1 MRHHYQLPSTT
12 HTVEMA
18 QIAELNG
25 GLREREGSQA
35 IRASLLGL
43 QGAEVSSGSDDELS
57 SSLPGDAFLV
67 RVSFDGPPEFP
78 YVHAHFRIDPCDH
91 GSLTVDLHTD
101 ALRKLSHLLRLQHVW
116 GVGLADT
123 ADHAPL

>member
-1 MRHHYQLPSTT
+1 MQHRHRLPSTT

-25 GLREREGSQA
+25 GLRETERSQS

-43 QGAEVSSGSDDELS
+43 QGVEMSSGRDEEHR
-57 SSLPGDAFLV
+57 SLPGDASLV

-78 YVHAHFRIDPCDH
+78 YVHAHFRTEPSDH
-91 GSLTVDLHTD
+91 GSLKVDLHTD
-101 ALRKLSHLLRLQHVW
+101 SLRKLSQLLHLQHVW
-116 GVGLADT
+116 GAGNARPPT
-123 ADHAPL
+123 TPLP